1 MELLV
6 KKAKDGDKDALLNLI
21 MSEKQEYYKLAYIY
35 MKNSE
40 DALEAMEEMIL
51 ILYQNIYKIRDEKS
65 FYSWSKTILV
75 NCCKNRLKKSKK
87 IILLEDINTEIYEED
102 FNSKD
107 EKIVLE
113 KHLNKLSTKHQEII
127 KLRYYLD
134 MDYKNIAELIKV
146 PVGTVKSRI
155 SFALKKLKES
165 LGGENI

>member
-75 NCCKNRLKKSKK
+75 NCCKNRLKKNKK

>member
-1 MELLV
+1 M

-40 DALEAMEEMIL
+40 DALEAMGEMIL

-75 NCCKNRLKKSKK
+75 NCCKNRLKKNKK